1 MYYVLI
7 RGESYISLDFEARE
21 EIRDGIRKRLEENG
35 IRFLQYDWV
44 WDEDDQCLLLVGQ
57 YERIGDASL
66 WIDALESMGF
76 EILIRTSLPGDGAS
90 NAD

>member
-7 RGESYISLDFEARE
+7 KGESYISLDFEARE
-21 EIRDGIRKRLEENG
+21 EIREEIRKRLEENG

>member
-1 MYYVLI
+1 MHYVLI
-7 RGESYISLDFEARE
+7 RGESYIGLDFDARE
-21 EIRDGIRKRLEENG
+21 EIREGIRKRLEENG

-57 YERIGDASL
+57 YERIADASL
-66 WIDALESMGF
+66 WIEAMESMGF

>member
-1 MYYVLI
+1 MYHVLI

-21 EIRDGIRKRLEENG
+21 EIREGIRKRLEENG

-57 YERIGDASL
+57 YEHIGDVAL
-66 WIDALESMGF
+66 WIGALESMGF

-90 NAD
+90 DAD